1 MNARL
6 IALALLSGLAM
17 GSAAAQERADAFP
30 TRAIKIVVPFPA
42 GGPSDV
48 LARMIGQKMS
58 EDWGQPV
65 VIENRPGANTVLG
78 AQQVAKAAPDGYTLL
93 MAIDSTLTMN
103 QYLYRTPPYD
113 PFNDFAP
120 ITLTAK
126 TMQLLIVNAASD
138 VKTVNDLISR
148 AKAQPGKLN
157 YGAGTITTK
166 LTGYLFNKSAG
177 IETVLVPYNGSAEV
191 AQGLLTK
198 SVDFSFDGPSASLSL
213 IQGGQFRV
221 LAKFDPRPF
230 PPVPDLPLITT
241 AMPNMDEIT
250 VWLGLVA
257 PKGTPAA
264 VIDKIQAEVAKALA
278 DPDVKA
284 KADAS
289 GLFPATSTP
298 AEFAAFI
305 RKEARA
311 MVVRREGNRNEVR
324 LTRSSRPRDIMLVA
338 SGFAARLRALFAA
351 VWIAS
356 TLAVDQAAAQGA
368 TETYPNRAVRLVV
381 PFPAGGPT
389 DILSRV
395 VAQRLSEVWGQ
406 PVVIENQP
414 GANTAIAAARVA
426 KMPADGY
433 TLLAA
438 MDVTMV
444 LNPITNRNLSYDP
457 LKDFVPITLGS
468 KNTSLLSVR
477 AEDGPRTVKELIA
490 RAKANPGKLN
500 YGAGIITTR
509 LAGYLF
515 NREAGHRRA
524 VHSVQWQPADGT
536 GPADR
541 RRRLHRRWRRHQPA
555 AHPER
560 QIAGACQAQQP
571 SAARAAR
578 RQPLAVEAGH
588 SGARRHFDLDRIC
601 GAGRHPAQ
609 HRRQDS
615 TRNRQDVRRSG
626 DRRKAGKS
634 RHQHRQQFAGGIR
647 CLRAQRTGPLGS
659 SIQG

>member
-65 VIENRPGANTVLG
+65 VIENRLGANTVLG

-305 RKEARA
+305 RKEAQRW
-311 MVVRREGNRNEVR
+311 
-324 LTRSSRPRDIMLVA
+324 SSV
-338 SGFAARLRALFAA
+338 
-351 VWIAS
+351 
-356 TLAVDQAAAQGA
+356 
-368 TETYPNRAVRLVV
+368 
-381 PFPAGGPT
+381 
-389 DILSRV
+389 
-395 VAQRLSEVWGQ
+395 
-406 PVVIENQP
+406 
-414 GANTAIAAARVA
+414 
-426 KMPADGY
+426 
-433 TLLAA
+433 
-438 MDVTMV
+438 
-444 LNPITNRNLSYDP
+444 
-457 LKDFVPITLGS
+457 
-468 KNTSLLSVR
+468 
-477 AEDGPRTVKELIA
+477 VKE
-490 RAKANPGKLN
+490 
-500 YGAGIITTR
+500 
-509 LAGYLF
+509 
-515 NREAGHRRA
+515 
-524 VHSVQWQPADGT
+524 T
-536 GPADR
+536 GMKYD
-541 RRRLHRRWRRHQPA
+541 
-555 AHPER
+555 
-560 QIAGACQAQQP
+560 
-571 SAARAAR
+571 
-578 RQPLAVEAGH
+578 
-588 SGARRHFDLDRIC
+588 
-601 GAGRHPAQ
+601 
-609 HRRQDS
+609 
-615 TRNRQDVRRSG
+615 
-626 DRRKAGKS
+626 
-634 RHQHRQQFAGGIR
+634 
-647 CLRAQRTGPLGS
+647 
-659 SIQG
+659 

>member
-17 GSAAAQERADAFP
+17 GSAAAQERADVFP

-103 QYLYRTPPYD
+103 QYLYSTPPYD

-138 VKTVNDLISR
+138 VKTVKDLISR

-305 RKEARA
+305 RKEAQRW
-311 MVVRREGNRNEVR
+311 
-324 LTRSSRPRDIMLVA
+324 SSV
-338 SGFAARLRALFAA
+338 
-351 VWIAS
+351 
-356 TLAVDQAAAQGA
+356 
-368 TETYPNRAVRLVV
+368 
-381 PFPAGGPT
+381 
-389 DILSRV
+389 
-395 VAQRLSEVWGQ
+395 
-406 PVVIENQP
+406 
-414 GANTAIAAARVA
+414 
-426 KMPADGY
+426 
-433 TLLAA
+433 
-438 MDVTMV
+438 
-444 LNPITNRNLSYDP
+444 
-457 LKDFVPITLGS
+457 
-468 KNTSLLSVR
+468 
-477 AEDGPRTVKELIA
+477 VKE
-490 RAKANPGKLN
+490 
-500 YGAGIITTR
+500 
-509 LAGYLF
+509 
-515 NREAGHRRA
+515 
-524 VHSVQWQPADGT
+524 T
-536 GPADR
+536 GMKYD
-541 RRRLHRRWRRHQPA
+541 
-555 AHPER
+555 
-560 QIAGACQAQQP
+560 
-571 SAARAAR
+571 
-578 RQPLAVEAGH
+578 
-588 SGARRHFDLDRIC
+588 
-601 GAGRHPAQ
+601 
-609 HRRQDS
+609 
-615 TRNRQDVRRSG
+615 
-626 DRRKAGKS
+626 
-634 RHQHRQQFAGGIR
+634 
-647 CLRAQRTGPLGS
+647 
-659 SIQG
+659 